1 MRTRRSGVAGCAAVA
16 APHPSINPPTL
27 FVRKPFRAGAID
39 STRGESVGWA
49 VISVGG
55 G

>member
-1 MRTRRSGVAGCAAVA
+1 MRTRRSGVAACPAVA
-16 APHPSINPPTL
+16 PPHPSINPPAF
-27 FVRKPFRAGAID
+27 FVRKPFRAEAID